1 MLLLSEGK
9 TKQIDLIRQ
18 KNYKKALEDTPSTR
32 NPVDLI
38 ILLKQL
44 CVHVK
49 TELLAPF
56 YENFIFVLKYF
67 ASAG

>member
-32 NPVDLI
+32 NPLDLI
-38 ILLKQL
+38 YSFETAVYPCENRIISPLL
-44 CVHVK
+44 
-49 TELLAPF
+49 
-56 YENFIFVLKYF
+56 
-67 ASAG
+67 